1 MLASHFLEQ
10 KNLIMRLVITFTL
23 VFAFSVLF
31 AQEESK
37 KKFKYISFEVIY
49 SAEGYQKVRG
59 GEELKQNIASI
70 AKETG
75 DESVLKAIESA
86 DSSIKLLN
94 TLGQSGY
101 ELVTVVQSG
110 KPEETRAV
118 FYLKKEIEK

>member
-1 MLASHFLEQ
+1 MKSIPTLL
-10 KNLIMRLVITFTL
+10 L

-49 SAEGYQKVRG
+49 NSEGAQKVRG
-59 GEELKQNIASI
+59 GEDLKQNIVSI

-75 DESVLKAIESA
+75 DESVLKALES
-86 DSSIKLLN
+86 SENTLKLLN
-94 TLGQSGY
+94 TLGESGY
-101 ELVTVVQSG
+101 ELVIVVQSG

-118 FYLKKEIEK
+118 FYLKKELEK